1 MPAYPPT
8 FLESPVKTVTNTTA
22 SLDEALALRALQV
35 LETDPNLSQRALARE
50 LGVSLGKTNYCLRA
64 LMDKGLV
71 KLQNFQH
78 NPRKMRYAYLLT
90 PQGIEEK
97 TRMTWQFLRRKEAE
111 YEALQAEIA
120 ELRRRTER
128 LQRPSAELI
137 REERDER

>member
-1 MPAYPPT
+1 M
-8 FLESPVKTVTNTTA
+8 TNTSA
-22 SLDEALALRALQV
+22 SLDEALALRALQA

-50 LGVSLGKTNYCLRA
+50 LGVSLGKTNYCLHA

-78 NPRKMRYAYLLT
+78 NPRKIRYAYLLT

-97 TRMTWQFLRRKEAE
+97 TRMTWRFLRRKEAE

-120 ELRRRTER
+120 ELRRRVAADAGVEGR
-128 LQRPSAELI
+128 
-137 REERDER
+137 

>member
-1 MPAYPPT
+1 
-8 FLESPVKTVTNTTA
+8 VTNTIA
-22 SLDEALALRALQV
+22 SLDEALA
-35 LETDPNLSQRALARE
+35 
-50 LGVSLGKTNYCLRA
+50 LRA

-90 PQGIEEK
+90 PQSIEEK

-120 ELRRRTER
+120 
-128 LQRPSAELI
+128 
-137 REERDER
+137 

>member
-1 MPAYPPT
+1 M
-8 FLESPVKTVTNTTA
+8 TNTTA
-22 SLDEALALRALQV
+22 SLDEALALRALQA

-111 YEALQAEIA
+111 YEALQTEIA
-120 ELRRRTER
+120 ELRRRVTPEAEAQER
-128 LQRPSAELI
+128 
-137 REERDER
+137 